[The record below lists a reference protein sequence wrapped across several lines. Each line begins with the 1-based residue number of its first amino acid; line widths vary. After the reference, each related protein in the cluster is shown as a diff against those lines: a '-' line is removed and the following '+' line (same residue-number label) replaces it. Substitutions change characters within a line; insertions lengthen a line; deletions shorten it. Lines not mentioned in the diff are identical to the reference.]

1 MSWAKD
7 LSAKPFDEKNQKV
20 RCVLGQSKIYK
31 LDIALVRGRPTIWVC
46 KLFVEKKNQK
56 VRCVFGQ

>member
-1 MSWAKD
+1 MFIGSVLRQIYNTVGILSWAKD

-31 LDIALVRGRPTIWVC
+31 LDIALVRGRPTI
-46 KLFVEKKNQK
+46 
-56 VRCVFGQ
+56 